1 MLERVEIENFLS
13 IKEKQFLKISNRIT
27 TIIGENASGKT
38 AILKAI
44 EKLNGIKINSN
55 EKNINLKSDK
65 TSIIARF
72 CIDELKKE
80 KLNNVYEKKYEKSI
94 IRYPQNKRDIS
105 YELTVNENGE
115 LEYNMFYKDN
125 GEEFNFIEENESR
138 IIKEIE
144 KCLSSKE
151 DKNALNNIF
160 LLNSDNKQNIE
171 EVLKSTDFLELIN
184 KGEKSRIDCIK
195 KEILDKQYEKLI
207 PNYEF
212 IYFNSFKG
220 LLVDELAVS
229 EIKKNAIVKNFLE
242 AANIKVDEL
251 IEAVNTGNM
260 QYIKSAENQ
269 TLKFITKDFRRI
281 FSQVKEDDEFQ
292 LTMSVDTNTKKIYF
306 WIRNSATDT
315 DVLKFSDESEGTQ
328 WYLSMYLRL
337 YEYFKEEITNKTYIL
352 LLDEPNVYL
361 NAVAQKDLLEKV
373 FKENLNDM
381 QIIYTTHS
389 PYMIDA
395 EDLYSLRIVHKD
407 DTTRIFNTTIEYL
420 DYKEKTDKRKDVDVL
435 SPVLVATGI
444 NISNQLILD
453 KKDNLVVVE
462 GPHDYYVLNAMKKIL
477 KIKLDIKFI
486 PCTSCEKVPF
496 MCGYLVGLGY
506 KVLALVDN
514 DAPGRRVINQM
525 KKQNQNG
532 ELYKAI
538 SYSKE
543 KGTGDCI
550 LENLFS
556 DNDFKGKIGEKS
568 TPNYRKI
575 YDENNNISFEE
586 ETKNNFKHIFK
597 LIEKSIK

>member
-1 MLERVEIENFLS
+1 MLEKVEIENFLS
-13 IKEKQFLKISNRIT
+13 IKEKQFLKVSNRIT

-55 EKNINLKSDK
+55 EKNINLKNDK
-65 TSIIARF
+65 TSIIAKF
-72 CIDELKKE
+72 CINELKKE

-94 IRYPQNKRDIS
+94 IRYPQNKRDIC
-105 YELTVNENGE
+105 YELTVNENGD
-115 LEYNMFYKDN
+115 LEYYMFYKDN

-144 KCLSSKE
+144 RCLSSKE
-151 DKNALNNIF
+151 DKNVLKNMF
-160 LLNSDNKQNIE
+160 LLPSDNKRNME
-171 EVLKSTDFLELIN
+171 EVLKSADFLDLIN
-184 KGEKSRIDCIK
+184 KGEKNRIDCIK

-207 PNYEF
+207 PDYEF

-229 EIKKNAIVKNFLE
+229 EIKKNTIVKNFLE

-395 EDLYSLRIVHKD
+395 EDLYSLRIV
-407 DTTRIFNTTIEYL
+407 L
-420 DYKEKTDKRKDVDVL
+420 
-435 SPVLVATGI
+435 
-444 NISNQLILD
+444 
-453 KKDNLVVVE
+453 
-462 GPHDYYVLNAMKKIL
+462 
-477 KIKLDIKFI
+477 
-486 PCTSCEKVPF
+486 
-496 MCGYLVGLGY
+496 
-506 KVLALVDN
+506 
-514 DAPGRRVINQM
+514 
-525 KKQNQNG
+525 
-532 ELYKAI
+532 
-538 SYSKE
+538 
-543 KGTGDCI
+543 
-550 LENLFS
+550 
-556 DNDFKGKIGEKS
+556 
-568 TPNYRKI
+568 
-575 YDENNNISFEE
+575 
-586 ETKNNFKHIFK
+586 
-597 LIEKSIK
+597 